1 MRLQKLT
8 GTLQAVGSALL
19 GAASHFGK
27 TILLDTLTGST
38 YTLPPATGSGGRIK
52 VFEKLSATSNS
63 HVVKVANANDVMA
76 GNISVTLGTG
86 ATPSHFPTV
95 AASDT
100 VTLNRTTSGGA
111 TNGGW
116 MDFEDV
122 APNLWSV
129 RGAVNGS
136 GTLVTPFSATV

>member
-8 GTLQAVGSALL
+8 GILQAVGSALL

-27 TILLDTLTGST
+27 TVLLDTLTGSV
-38 YTLPPATGSGGRIK
+38 YTLPPATGSGGKIT
-52 VFEKLSATSNS
+52 VFEKLAATSNS
-63 HVVKVANANDVMA
+63 HKVQVANANDVMA
-76 GNISVTLGTG
+76 GNMGVTLGTG
-86 ATPSHFPTV
+86 ATPSNFPTV

-116 MDFEDV
+116 MEFQDV

-129 RGAVNGS
+129 RGCVNGS
-136 GTLVTPFSATV
+136 GTLVTPFSAAV